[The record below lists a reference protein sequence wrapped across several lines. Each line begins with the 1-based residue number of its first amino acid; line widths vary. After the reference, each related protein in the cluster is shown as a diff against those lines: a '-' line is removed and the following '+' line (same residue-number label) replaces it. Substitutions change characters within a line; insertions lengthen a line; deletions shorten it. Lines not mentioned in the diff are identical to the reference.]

1 MLFTVTNEI
10 NFSLIAIDIAP
21 STLIALSTLTA
32 TYFYITR
39 DKQLSIAAVP
49 TATTT
54 TINRLAQHDNDPRS
68 RRPLRRPSIF
78 RRLTTRLRT
87 RKQRA
92 RAIAPL
98 QPPPNE
104 WALSLAPLW
113 LQVRGL
119 GLGQRGEPFWRRIQ
133 PASVAPRKERH
144 T

>member
-10 NFSLIAIDIAP
+10 NFALVAIDIAP

-39 DKQLSIAAVP
+39 DKQLPIAAAP
-49 TATTT
+49 TTT
-54 TINRLAQHDNDPRS
+54 SINSLAQHGHDPRA
-68 RRPLRRPSIF
+68 RRPLRRPSLL
-78 RRLTTRLRT
+78 RRLTSRLRT

-98 QPPPNE
+98 PAPNQ
-104 WALSLAPLW
+104 WSLSLAPLW
-113 LQVRGL
+113 LQVRGI

-133 PASVAPRKERH
+133 PAGVAPRKERH
-144 T
+144 A